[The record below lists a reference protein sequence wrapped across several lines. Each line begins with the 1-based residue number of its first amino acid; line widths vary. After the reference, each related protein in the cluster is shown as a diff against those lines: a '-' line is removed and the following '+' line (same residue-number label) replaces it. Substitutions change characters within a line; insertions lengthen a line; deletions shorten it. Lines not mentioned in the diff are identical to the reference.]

1 VSEMIGKETLPEAPP
16 VDELLPAVAISQRGI
31 VRHEFGFCVGRR
43 RKGMKILFW
52 DRFSVAFVARG
63 GVAKQKYA

>member
-1 VSEMIGKETLPEAPP
+1 VREMIGKGTLPEASP
-16 VDELLPAVAISQRGI
+16 VDELLPAVASSQRGI

-43 RKGMKILFW
+43 RREMKILFW

-63 GVAKQKYA
+63 VVGKQK